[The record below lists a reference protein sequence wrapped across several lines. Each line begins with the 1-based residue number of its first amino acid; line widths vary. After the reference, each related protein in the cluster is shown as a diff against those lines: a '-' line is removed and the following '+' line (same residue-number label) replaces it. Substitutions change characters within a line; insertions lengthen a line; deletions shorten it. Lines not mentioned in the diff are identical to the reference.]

1 MAACTPMKT
10 ISAAQNVI
18 LYSVWISSV
27 FPVWG
32 AMCEYGCTTSEPQP
46 ERRTTTPASASI
58 GTSRDQR
65 WRLRDVDVSASWRGP
80 NLIILAPYIP
90 MPTSHQHSLC
100 HGEAR
105 SLNDCA
111 QH

>member
-10 ISAAQNVI
+10 ISAAQKMI
-18 LYSVWISSV
+18 LYSVWMSSV

-46 ERRTTTPASASI
+46 ARSTTATSASS
-58 GTSRDQR
+58 GTRREQ
-65 WRLRDVDVSASWRGP
+65 WWQLRDVEVSSSWRGL
-80 NLIILAPYIP
+80 NLIIPAPYVP

-100 HGEAR
+100 QSEAR
-105 SLNDCA
+105 ALNDCA
-111 QH
+111 EH

>member
-10 ISAAQNVI
+10 ISAAQKVI
-18 LYSVWISSV
+18 LYSDWMSSV

-32 AMCEYGCTTSEPQP
+32 AMCEYGCTTSEPHP
-46 ERRTTTPASASI
+46 ERTTIPTNASS
-58 GTSRDQR
+58 GMSRDQW
-65 WRLRDVDVSASWRGP
+65 WRLRDVDVWSSWREP
-80 NLIILAPYIP
+80 NLIIPAPYIP

-105 SLNDCA
+105 NLNDCA

>member
-1 MAACTPMKT
+1 MKT
-10 ISAAQNVI
+10 ISAAQKMI
-18 LYSVWISSV
+18 LYSVWMSSV
-27 FPVWG
+27 FAFVG

-46 ERRTTTPASASI
+46 ARSTTPPSASS
-58 GTSRDQR
+58 GTSRDQKG
-65 WRLRDVDVSASWRGP
+65 RLRDVDVSSSWRGP
-80 NLIILAPYIP
+80 NLIIPAPYIP
-90 MPTSHQHSLC
+90 MPASHQHSLC

>member
-1 MAACTPMKT
+1 MAAWTPTKT
-10 ISAAQNVI
+10 ISAAQKVI
-18 LYSVWISSV
+18 LYRVWISSALS
-27 FPVWG
+27 VWG
-32 AMCEYGCTTSEPQP
+32 VIWEYGCTTSGPQP
-46 ERRTTTPASASI
+46 ERSTTTPTSASI

-65 WRLRDVDVSASWRGP
+65 WRLRGVDISASWRGP
-80 NLIILAPYIP
+80 NLIIPAPYIP